1 MLNDR
6 VPVQQGRFLNLR
18 AFLKYRTLIDDRQ
31 PLSKELLHIG
41 MDLLPAYLERWM
53 HLKKLMKMEIASR
66 EVRVSLAQADKT
78 ALDNVI
84 TIGELQEV
92 LGACG
97 TPLSTPEL
105 MFFFR
110 ALRIMRI
117 AQVELLRTYAK
128 RRLAQPDFPFEVSS
142 VRVAVPSTDQT
153 SNASS
158 PPNSR
163 PGSRRRTKR
172 RADDDTEYI
181 EEPRLVTTL
190 RAEDFAIDPEHL
202 TQAPISQAI
211 AWILR
216 YFPMQAVT
224 PQSANL
230 CSLQSSQS
238 PAEACFDFSSF
249 GRICLSMRSKLSIF
263 IRQVE
268 QACRFLFDLAG
279 HLNDRLVFR
288 DLSAL
293 LYDRHAHG
301 RSGRHGK
308 TVTGLS
314 ALPNALTETA
324 VYKFSLAV
332 GDASVTGGSGGAD
345 TPTLTGLSVHWKL
358 ARSESVEA
366 AAKRLGGV
374 PAGAGFVISID
385 LLCRDPSSSPSP
397 CVSLQHEVGRDDAA
411 SRDAQWK
418 AGATLI
424 RAWLLAQLTD
434 TVCKEH
440 NVNFMGANVI
450 YAVSELDDAP
460 VYRVLVFYKRLVCVD
475 RWLET
480 LLLPF
485 ALTDLMPACAGD
497 VRTSLDLHRLA
508 TSSAASTHATGAA
521 DGLAQG
527 LSTARSAAG
536 NSTARSSYTAHTGV
550 STSQSTRSRHLRHG
564 STGASLRGQDLAQD
578 SLVDGPSLNDLF
590 HCQVCHYVVKVA
602 YHCRIIV
609 LIL

>member
-1 MLNDR
+1 M
-6 VPVQQGRFLNLR
+6 QQGKFLNVR
-18 AFLKYRTLIDDRQ
+18 AFLKHRQQIDDRQ
-31 PLSKELLHIG
+31 PLSKELLHVG
-41 MDLLPAYLERWM
+41 MSLLPAYLEHWTR
-53 HLKKLMKMEIASR
+53 LKLLMKEQIASR
-66 EVRVSLAQADKT
+66 DVRVSLAQADKG

-84 TIGELQEV
+84 TIGELHEV

-105 MFFFR
+105 VFFLR
-110 ALRIMRI
+110 TMRIMRI

-128 RRLAQPDFPFEVSS
+128 RRLAQPDFPFEIAT
-142 VRVAVPSTDQT
+142 VRVAMRSTEQSSRASTSPS
-153 SNASS
+153 S
-158 PPNSR
+158 SR
-163 PGSRRRTKR
+163 PGSRRRLKKR
-172 RADDDTEYI
+172 PDDDGDTEYV

-190 RAEDFAIDPEHL
+190 RSEDFVIDPEHL
-202 TQAPISQAI
+202 SQAPIGQAL

-216 YFPMQAVT
+216 YFPMRALT

-230 CSLQSSQS
+230 SNLQSPQS

-249 GRICLSMRSKLSIF
+249 GRLCLSVRSHLSLGL
-263 IRQVE
+263 RKVE

-301 RSGRHGK
+301 QRSGRHAK
-308 TVTGLS
+308 PVTGLS

-324 VYKFSLAV
+324 VYKFSLAI
-332 GDASVTGGSGGAD
+332 GDASVAGGGGGAD
-345 TPTLTGLSVHWKL
+345 APTLTGVSVHWKL

-374 PAGAGFVISID
+374 PAGAGLVVSID
-385 LLCRDPSSSPSP
+385 LLCRDPSSSPAP

-411 SRDAQWK
+411 SREAQWK

-485 ALTDLMPACAGD
+485 TLTDLMPACAGD

-508 TSSAASTHATGAA
+508 TSGATANPGGAA
-521 DGLAQG
+521 DALAHA
-527 LSTARSAAG
+527 LSTGRSATG
-536 NSTARSSYTAHTGV
+536 SNTARSSVTAHTGV
-550 STSQSTRSRHLRHG
+550 SSSHSTRSRHLRHG

-590 HCQVCHYVVKVA
+590 HCQVRLLCETCGVGSA
-602 YHCRIIV
+602 C
-609 LIL
+609 

>member
-1 MLNDR
+1 ML
-6 VPVQQGRFLNLR
+6 QGKFLNLR
-18 AFLKYRTLIDDRQ
+18 AFLKHRQQIDDRQ
-31 PLSKELLHIG
+31 PLSKELLHVG
-41 MDLLPAYLERWM
+41 MSLLPAYLEHWTR
-53 HLKKLMKMEIASR
+53 LKQLMKEEIASR
-66 EVRVSLAQADKT
+66 DVRVSLAQADKG

-84 TIGELQEV
+84 TIGELHEV

-105 MFFFR
+105 MFFLR
-110 ALRIMRI
+110 TMRIMRI

-128 RRLAQPDFPFEVSS
+128 RRLAQPDFPFEIAT
-142 VRVAVPSTDQT
+142 VRVAVRSTDQA
-153 SNASS
+153 SRASS
-158 PPNSR
+158 PSTSR
-163 PGSRRRTKR
+163 PSSRRRSKKR
-172 RADDDTEYI
+172 SDGDGDAEFV

-190 RAEDFAIDPEHL
+190 RSEDFAIDPEHL
-202 TQAPISQAI
+202 SQAPIGQAL
-211 AWILR
+211 AWVLR
-216 YFPMQAVT
+216 YFPMRTLT

-230 CSLQSSQS
+230 SSLQSSQS
-238 PAEACFDFSSF
+238 PAEACYDFSSF
-249 GRICLSMRSKLSIF
+249 GRLCLSVRSHLSLGL
-263 IRQVE
+263 RKVE

-301 RSGRHGK
+301 QRAGRHAK
-308 TVTGLS
+308 PVTGLS

-324 VYKFSLAV
+324 VYKFSLAI
-332 GDASVTGGSGGAD
+332 GDASVAGGGGGGAD
-345 TPTLTGLSVHWKL
+345 APSLTGLSVHWKL

-374 PAGAGFVISID
+374 PAGAGLVVSID
-385 LLCRDPSSSPSP
+385 LLCRDPSSSAAP
-397 CVSLQHEVGRDDAA
+397 CVSLQHEAGRDEAT
-411 SRDAQWK
+411 SREAQWK

-508 TSSAASTHATGAA
+508 TSATAAHPGGAA
-521 DGLAQG
+521 DVLTQA

-536 NSTARSSYTAHTGV
+536 SNTARSSVSTHTGV
-550 STSQSTRSRHLRHG
+550 STAQSTRSRHLRHG

-590 HCQVCHYVVKVA
+590 HCQVRLCPWNVRCGGV
-602 YHCRIIV
+602 C
-609 LIL
+609 